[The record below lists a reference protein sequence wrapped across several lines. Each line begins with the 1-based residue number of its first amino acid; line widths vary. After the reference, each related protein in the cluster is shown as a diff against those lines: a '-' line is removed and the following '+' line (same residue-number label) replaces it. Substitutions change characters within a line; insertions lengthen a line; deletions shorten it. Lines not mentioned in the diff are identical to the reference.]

1 MPEKPR
7 EGSSGHQSSHSEWA
21 SSAAEEAGNET
32 GERSKS
38 RRRRRALGD
47 DGTGGTRVGDLLSK
61 HGKRQ
66 TQSTGSHRRIE
77 ENEQD
82 ASQDPPQSPQ
92 PPAEGRR
99 AAEHAEQPAP
109 RADAAETSARQPAP
123 ETPNARPGRSRRARR
138 RARHSSEQEDATPPQ
153 NQPQNPPQG
162 PPQNPPRSSAQS
174 PPQGPPSGQWR
185 APTGEEQQP
194 PAPGPQ
200 ASAPPNEADDTTQ
213 IPPFRGAPR
222 RPNGPRNRPN
232 EQRPNEQRPN
242 EQRPNEQR
250 SASEGRPRSSAS
262 GAAAPEEAPT
272 GVNPAPGAG
281 APPAFTPPAP
291 AAPQQQ
297 FPSTGGPQH
306 QESGQLG
313 EPADEDATLQHPPVR
328 EPQSPDARQVP
339 GPGTPPGGPAA
350 SGAPPAAGQAA
361 PGSVPPAPPPPAN
374 PGRAAVG
381 PRPGGQ
387 VPAAPNQ
394 HPPHANASAPEVAPE
409 EAPTRYEP
417 LPSAPGTGEDTRA
430 DPAGRQD
437 SSGEDLLSGNE
448 SSAAHPT
455 AQAPEH
461 RGFEPDSDAED
472 SDEDA
477 GEDESDSVDDEDDAN
492 ADSAAD
498 DIDATLARFSAVHD
512 EIAAEEAKRRKRFAW
527 LFGNR
532 KEPEPGQDMP
542 FDFSDDRG
550 GSASRVE
557 WRRDKR
563 RQRLQR
569 LGKSLALAAA
579 VLVFVSTGI
588 GWGSMTWWDSKF
600 KEVSALSRNS
610 DSIQNPEMQ
619 EGDLNFLLIGS
630 DTREGAQAEDN
641 VGTSKGVAGARSDT
655 TMIAHIPADRSR
667 VVIVS
672 IPRDLEI
679 DIPADTCESWN
690 PQTGEYS
697 DEAVPARNNV
707 KFNVAYASG
716 GPQCVTEKVQ
726 SLSGLKITNFLGIN
740 FQGFKSMVNAVD
752 GVRICSNK
760 PMVDRELGTV
770 LETAGW
776 HKLRGERA
784 LQYVRARKVVGDQ
797 TSDYGRMER
806 QQMFLSALLRKMTSS
821 DVLLNMN
828 KLGDLANAVIANT
841 FGENVNSNKLIALG
855 KSLEGLDPEKVTFVT
870 IPTTG
875 ENNERG
881 NEELRESATSSL
893 FRAVIE
899 DKPITPSSE
908 ESGQQRSQGGSSAT
922 SNSSMGGTQREP
934 AQTTPSQA
942 STGPSPSETSVAVF
956 NATERSGLAGNTAQ
970 KLREYDYSVD
980 EIGDLD
986 SPSDR
991 TVIRYSEGDKQRAQL
1006 LASSVPAA
1014 ELMKDASAGDTIR
1027 LELGSDYENRI
1038 LQPDTGK
1045 VEVPEG
1051 LSTVNAG
1058 KDVCGGVN

>member
-21 SSAAEEAGNET
+21 SSAAEETGNET

-77 ENEQD
+77 ETEQD
-82 ASQDPPQSPQ
+82 APQDPPQSPQ
-92 PPAEGRR
+92 PPADGRR
-99 AAEHAEQPAP
+99 AAESSGTPA
-109 RADAAETSARQPAP
+109 RADEGDTSARQPAP
-123 ETPNARPGRSRRARR
+123 EAPNARPGRSRRARR
-138 RARHSSEQEDATPPQ
+138 RAQHASEQEDETPQ
-153 NQPQNPPQG
+153 
-162 PPQNPPRSSAQS
+162 QS
-174 PPQGPPSGQWR
+174 PSPGEWR
-185 APTGEEQQP
+185 APTGEDKQQP
-194 PAPGPQ
+194 PAPNPQ
-200 ASAPPNEADDTTQ
+200 ASAPANEADDTTR

-232 EQRPNEQRPN
+232 EQRPY
-242 EQRPNEQR
+242 
-250 SASEGRPRSSAS
+250 SS

-272 GVNPAPGAG
+272 GVNPAPDPGTPA
-281 APPAFTPPAP
+281 AFTPPAP
-291 AAPQQQ
+291 AAPHQQ
-297 FPSTGGPQH
+297 FPPAAGPRQ
-306 QESGQLG
+306 QESGQPS

-328 EPQSPDARQVP
+328 EPHAPQTRQIP
-339 GPGTPPGGPAA
+339 A
-350 SGAPPAAGQAA
+350 SGAPPAGQAPSGAPPAGQSA
-361 PGSVPPAPPPPAN
+361 PGVVPPA
-374 PGRAAVG
+374 AAG
-381 PRPGGQ
+381 PRPGGE
-387 VPAAPNQ
+387 VPGTPNPQ
-394 HPPHANASAPEVAPE
+394 RPHTDTSARETAPE
-409 EAPTRYEP
+409 EAPTRHEP
-417 LPSAPGTGEDTRA
+417 LPSTPERTRA
-430 DPAGRQD
+430 DDAADAVG
-437 SSGEDLLSGNE
+437 SSDGEDLPRHE
-448 SSAAHPT
+448 HAVDSSAA
-455 AQAPEH
+455 QAREH
-461 RGFEPDSDAED
+461 RGSEPDS
-472 SDEDA
+472 A
-477 GEDESDSVDDEDDAN
+477 GEDADEEDV
-492 ADSAAD
+492 SEAAD

-527 LFGNR
+527 LFGNH

-557 WRRDKR
+557 WRKAKR
-563 RQRLQR
+563 RKRVR
-569 LGKSLALAAA
+569 TLGKSLAVAAA
-579 VLVFVSTGI
+579 ALVFVSTGI
-588 GWGSMTWWDSKF
+588 GWGGMTWWDSKF
-600 KEVSALSRNS
+600 KEISALSRDS

-630 DTREGAQAEDN
+630 DTREGAQSGDN
-641 VGTSKGVAGARSDT
+641 VGTSEGVAGARSDT

-690 PQTGEYS
+690 AQTGEYS
-697 DEAVPARNNV
+697 DETVPARNNV
-707 KFNVAYASG
+707 KFNAAYASG

-726 SLSGLKITNFLGIN
+726 ALSGLKITNFLGIN
-740 FQGFKSMVNAVD
+740 FQGFKSMVDAVG
-752 GVRICSNK
+752 GVRVCSNK
-760 PMVDRELGTV
+760 PMIDRELGTV
-770 LETAGW
+770 LKTGGW
-776 HKLRGERA
+776 HELRGDRA
-784 LQYVRARKVVGDQ
+784 LQYVRARKVVGDS
-797 TSDYGRMER
+797 TADYGRMER
-806 QQMFLSALLRKMTSS
+806 QQMFLSALLRKMTST

-855 KSLEGLDPEKVTFVT
+855 KSLEGLDPKKVTFVT

-875 ENNERG
+875 ENNARG

-899 DKPITPSSE
+899 DKPITPSE
-908 ESGQQRSQGGSSAT
+908 GSGEQRSQGSSSSTA
-922 SNSSMGGTQREP
+922 NSSMADSQGEP
-934 AQTTPSQA
+934 AQTNPSQA
-942 STGPSPSETSVAVF
+942 STKPSPSETSVAVF

-970 KLREYDYSVD
+970 KLREYDYTVG
-980 EIGDLD
+980 EVGDLD
-986 SPSDR
+986 SPGDR
-991 TVIRYSEGDKQRAQL
+991 TVIRYSEGNKQRAQL

-1014 ELMKDASAGDTIR
+1014 ELMKDASTGETVR
-1027 LELGSDYENRI
+1027 LEIGDDYENRI

-1051 LSTVNAG
+1051 LWTVNAG

>member
-21 SSAAEEAGNET
+21 SSPEETGNET
-32 GERSKS
+32 GEQSKS

-77 ENEQD
+77 ETEQD
-82 ASQDPPQSPQ
+82 APQDPPPQSPQ
-92 PPAEGRR
+92 PPATDGRR
-99 AAEHAEQPAP
+99 AAGNGEAP
-109 RADAAETSARQPAP
+109 TRADEGETSARQPAP
-123 ETPNARPGRSRRARR
+123 EAPNARPGRTRRARR
-138 RARHSSEQEDATPPQ
+138 RAQHASEQEDEAHH
-153 NQPQNPPQG
+153 QG
-162 PPQNPPRSSAQS
+162 PS
-174 PPQGPPSGQWR
+174 PGEWR
-185 APTGEEQQP
+185 APAGEDKQQS
-194 PAPGPQ
+194 PA
-200 ASAPPNEADDTTQ
+200 APPPQESDPVNKADDTAR

-232 EQRPNEQRPN
+232 ERPATEQRPH
-242 EQRPNEQR
+242 
-250 SASEGRPRSSAS
+250 SS
-262 GAAAPEEAPT
+262 GTAAPEEAAT
-272 GVNPAPGAG
+272 SVRPAPDSG

-291 AAPQQQ
+291 PAPHQQ
-297 FPSTGGPQH
+297 FPPAAGARQ
-306 QESGQLG
+306 QESGQLS
-313 EPADEDATLQHPPVR
+313 ESADQDATLQHPPVR
-328 EPQSPDARQVP
+328 APHAPETRQIP
-339 GPGTPPGGPAA
+339 A
-350 SGAPPAAGQAA
+350 SGAPPAGPAA
-361 PGSVPPAPPPPAN
+361 PGAVPPASPAN
-374 PGRAAVG
+374 TPAAAG
-381 PRPGGQ
+381 PRPGGE
-387 VPAAPNQ
+387 VPENP
-394 HPPHANASAPEVAPE
+394 PPHRPHADTSAREVAPE

-417 LPSAPGTGEDTRA
+417 LPSAPERARSDIADAEGSSDGENFPRHEHSA
-430 DPAGRQD
+430 D
-437 SSGEDLLSGNE
+437 SSTDQERKRRGSEPE
-448 SSAAHPT
+448 S
-455 AQAPEH
+455 
-461 RGFEPDSDAED
+461 AE
-472 SDEDA
+472 EDA
-477 GEDESDSVDDEDDAN
+477 DDEDVDDAAEDEG
-492 ADSAAD
+492 ADGDKAAD

-542 FDFSDDRG
+542 FDFADDRG

-557 WRRDKR
+557 WRKDKR
-563 RQRLQR
+563 RKRVR
-569 LGKSLALAAA
+569 TLGKSLAVAAA
-579 VLVFVSTGI
+579 ALVFVSTGI

-600 KEVSALSRNS
+600 KEISALSRDSNS
-610 DSIQNPEMQ
+610 IRSPEMQ

-630 DTREGAQAEDN
+630 DTRAGARSGDN
-641 VGTSKGVAGARSDT
+641 VGTSQGVAGARSDT

-672 IPRDLEI
+672 IPRDLEV

-690 PQTGEYS
+690 AKTGEYT
-697 DEAVPARNNV
+697 DKMVPARNNV
-707 KFNVAYASG
+707 KFNVAYADG

-726 SLSGLKITNFLGIN
+726 ELSGLKITNFLGIN
-740 FQGFKSMVNAVD
+740 FQGFKSMVDAVG
-752 GVRICSNK
+752 GVRVCSNK
-760 PMVDRELGTV
+760 PMIDNELGTV
-770 LETAGW
+770 LKTGGW
-776 HKLRGERA
+776 HELRGERA
-784 LQYVRARKVVGDQ
+784 LQYVRARKVVGDS

-855 KSLEGLDPEKVTFVT
+855 KSLEGLDPKKVTFVT

-875 ENNERG
+875 ENNARG

-899 DKPITPSSE
+899 DKPITPSE
-908 ESGQQRSQGGSSAT
+908 GSGEQRSQGNSST
-922 SNSSMGGTQREP
+922 TNSSMAGSRHEP

-942 STGPSPSETSVAVF
+942 STDPTPSGTNVAVL

-970 KLREYDYSVD
+970 KLREHDYAVG
-980 EIGDLD
+980 EVGNLD
-986 SPSDR
+986 SHSDQ
-991 TVIRYSEGDKQRAQL
+991 TVIRYSEGNKQRAQL

-1014 ELMKDASAGDTIR
+1014 ELMKDASAGNTVR
-1027 LELGSDYENRI
+1027 LEIGGDYENRI

-1051 LSTVNAG
+1051 LWTVNAG